1 MLKACLKR
9 CSFAL
14 ALGLGLTGS
23 TLFGADPVGEV
34 IRLDP
39 LFDALIPAGAKIE
52 KLADGYDWS
61 EGPVWLAADQAL
73 LFSDVP
79 KNTVF
84 KFDKAGRAPSQFL
97 KPSGDTGHLK
107 GSSGQGSNGL
117 TLDSVGRLVL
127 MQHGDRRVAR
137 LEPGGQLSTLAG
149 RYNGKRLNSPNDGAY
164 HSSGTL
170 YFTDPPYGLA
180 KGANDPARELDFS
193 GVYKVDGSGQ
203 VSLLTKELKFPNG
216 LAFAPDQKTLYVAN
230 SDFDRPVIMAY
241 PVKADGTLETGK
253 VFADTSA
260 LVAAKKPGLP
270 DGLKVDNAGNVFA
283 TGPGGVHVYAAD
295 GTLLGRIDPG
305 VATANCAWGDDGSTL
320 YMTADNMLCRIRTTT
335 QGPLVGPKLAR

>member
-14 ALGLGLTGS
+14 ALGLRLTGS

-39 LFDALIPAGAKIE
+39 RFDALIPVGAKIE

-79 KNTVF
+79 KNTIF

-137 LEPGGQLSTLAG
+137 LEPGGQLSTLAD

-164 HSSGTL
+164 HSGGSL

-180 KGANDPARELDFS
+180 KGAIDPARELDFS

-216 LAFAPDQKTLYVAN
+216 LAFSPDQKTLYVAN

-241 PVKADGTLETGK
+241 PVKSDGTLETGK

-283 TGPGGVHVYAAD
+283 TGPGGVHVYATD

-320 YMTADNMLCRIRTTT
+320 YMTADNMLCRIRTIT
-335 QGPLVGPKLAR
+335 QGPLVGPKPAR

>member
-1 MLKACLKR
+1 M
-9 CSFAL
+9 
-14 ALGLGLTGS
+14 ALGLFAPAT
-23 TLFGADPVGEV
+23 FGADPVGEV

-39 LFDALIPAGAKIE
+39 RFDALVSPDAKIE
-52 KLADGYDWS
+52 KLADGYEWS

-79 KNTVF
+79 KNKVF
-84 KFDKAGRAPSQFL
+84 KYDQAGRAPSEFL

-137 LEPGGQLSTLAG
+137 LEPGGQLTTLAD
-149 RYNGKRLNSPNDGAY
+149 RYDGKRLNSPNDGAY

-193 GVYKVDGSGQ
+193 GVYKVDASGQ
-203 VSLLTKELKFPNG
+203 VSLLTKDLRFPNG
-216 LAFAPDQKTLYVAN
+216 LAFSPDQKTLYIAN

-241 PVKADGTLETGK
+241 PVNTDGTLGTGK
-253 VFADTSA
+253 VFADTTA
-260 LVAAKKPGLP
+260 LLAAKKPGLP
-270 DGLKVDNAGNVFA
+270 DGLKVDSAGNVFA

-305 VATANCAWGDDGSTL
+305 VATANCAWGDDGTTL
-320 YMTADNMLCRIRTTT
+320 YMTADNMLCRIRTKTK
-335 QGPLVGPKLAR
+335 GPLPGPKPAR